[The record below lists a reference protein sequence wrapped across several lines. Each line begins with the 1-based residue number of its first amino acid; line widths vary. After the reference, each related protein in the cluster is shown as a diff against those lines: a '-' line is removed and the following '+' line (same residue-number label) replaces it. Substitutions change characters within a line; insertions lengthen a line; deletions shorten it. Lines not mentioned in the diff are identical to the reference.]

1 MSEYDLGK
9 IGENTSYEPIV
20 RQVENTITN
29 SLTIDAS
36 NNAVSPG
43 PITIASGVTVTVSGT
58 WVIV

>member
-9 IGENTSYEPIV
+9 IGENTSYEHIV
-20 RQVENTITN
+20 RQSENTITN

-36 NNAVSPG
+36 NNAVSAG
-43 PITIASGVTVTVSGT
+43 EVSIVGCTVTVSGT